1 MAQDLYTE
9 WLGVPPGDRPPN
21 HYALLNLSLFESDPR
36 TIHDA
41 VLKQTA
47 RLRRWSLDPDP
58 YRARR
63 VQEILNEVSRAGADL
78 EDPSRKAFYDARLA
92 GRLGVPL
99 PAERYPVLEAVEPET
114 PAEEVQILQ
123 LVCPL
128 CGAALA
134 STDTLC
140 PSCTFNLGRA
150 PSGVALQGPGR
161 SPARPGR
168 FASLS
173 TPTKVSLVGGA
184 LVAVAGAVAIGLLV
198 FSSSDG
204 RRPRTRERP
213 GPAEAR
219 PVRRPAPE
227 PTAPAMPPKRLRTT
241 GPTVADRPPEPPPP
255 RPPTP
260 TPEPVAVRL
269 KPRVA
274 NALALLGRCRAVE
287 VQGGGAGSTFVF
299 PLDREADGA
308 VCAFL
313 AAGIVA
319 RSALSNRTIA
329 EGLGEA
335 LDRMSA
341 VPRVPGSLHL
351 MLFPERSPDVQAVF
365 AALGTPQTRPPA
377 ARRYNPWRFREPT
390 GARGLD
396 SLPAVV
402 LRGRTTRGEGT
413 PLVWHRS
420 ADGLVFGTV
429 NGKVRVLSVT
439 ARLAPNLIIPP
450 ESAPPTRPHGTLPSW
465 LEKLREPG
473 NAIPEWRTELERAL
487 GPHYWRPP
495 FMPGVGTVGTGRYVG
510 SLVVVPGPQA
520 VPRLPSVSASGAL
533 TARES
538 LLRALRMFGTYSHF
552 ELTTEPFPL
561 WLREKPP
568 RPSALIAPDDAASVN
583 RFLGYGILARNALAR
598 DALVDG
604 LPEALGQMRS
614 LHLGGRPPALTLYL
628 ASNSRLSDVS
638 AALPRW
644 YGRVRTRSYRCVLDE
659 RPAARGAG
667 AGNRKQCPV
676 VLPVGTVSG
685 PSISPLSWHYWSGG
699 LYLGTVRDRVRVVC
713 VSSSRF
719 LDLLGKDRRSA
730 ALPAW
735 AASLSREAVGKRE
748 LRFSLEQ
755 ALGDDFWWRSAPYST
770 TDRLMSLAVMAGEPV
785 VPDLAGLLG
794 TPPGRPAEPPQPSP
808 PLPPI
813 GRRTRSAPGAL
824 DLRNLNIEVVGTRF
838 VKELTAANASYRQP
852 RPDKFRGL
860 LLTVRIRKPRGRA
873 LILYTQDFSVHY
885 TYAGTKFDVAP
896 CQGISAFSTRRTA
909 NRPLRLSA
917 QCRLSSS
924 TDAAAMRADTVY
936 VDLFFDFFE
945 RDTSEL
951 HLVVGRP
958 VGAPLKTSGWK

>member
-9 WLGVPPGDRPPN
+9 WLSVPPGDRPPN
-21 HYALLNLSLFESDPR
+21 HYALLNLPLFESDPR

-99 PAERYPVLEAVEPET
+99 PAERYPVLEAAGPEA

-134 STDTLC
+134 PTDTRC
-140 PSCTFNLGRA
+140 PSCTFRLGTA
-150 PSGVALQGPGR
+150 PSGVVLQAPGR
-161 SPARPGR
+161 PPARPGR
-168 FASLS
+168 FASL
-173 TPTKVSLVGGA
+173 PAATKVSLSGGL
-184 LVAVAGAVAIGLLV
+184 LVAAAGAVAIGLLV
-198 FSSSDG
+198 FSSG
-204 RRPRTRERP
+204 ERRRPASRERP
-213 GPAEAR
+213 VPAKAR
-219 PVRRPAPE
+219 PVRPPAPE

-241 GPTVADRPPEPPPP
+241 EPTVADRPPGRPAP
-255 RPPTP
+255 RPPAP
-260 TPEPVAVRL
+260 APDAVAVRL
-269 KPRVA
+269 RPRVA

-287 VQGGGAGSTFVF
+287 VLGGAAGSTYVF
-299 PLDREADGA
+299 PVDREADGA

-319 RSALSNRTIA
+319 RSAFSNRTIA

-341 VPRVPGSLHL
+341 VQGVPGPLHL
-351 MLFPERSPDVQAVF
+351 MLFPERSPDVKAVF
-365 AALGTPQTRPPA
+365 AALGTPRIRPPSVS
-377 ARRYNPWRFREPT
+377 RYNAWLLREPT
-390 GARGLD
+390 QTRGLD
-396 SLPAVV
+396 SLPAAV
-402 LRGRTTRGEGT
+402 LRRRATRGEGT
-413 PLVWHRS
+413 PLTWHRS
-420 ADGLVFGTV
+420 TDGLVFGTV
-429 NGKVRVLSVT
+429 DGKVRVLSVT
-439 ARLAPNLIIPP
+439 AQFAPYLMIRPK
-450 ESAPPTRPHGTLPSW
+450 SAPQTRPQDALPSW
-465 LEKLREPG
+465 LERLREPG

-487 GPHYWRPP
+487 GPHYWRPSGM
-495 FMPGVGTVGTGRYVG
+495 FGLGAAGTSRYTG

-520 VPRLPSVSASGAL
+520 VPRLPSVSASGAP

-538 LLRALRMFGTYSHF
+538 LLRALRMFGTCSHF

-568 RPSALIAPDDAASVN
+568 RPSVLIAPDDPASVN
-583 RFLGYGILARNALAR
+583 RFLGYGVLARNALAR
-598 DALVDG
+598 NALVDG
-604 LPEALGQMRS
+604 LPEALGQIRS
-614 LHLGGRPPALTLYL
+614 LRLDGRPPALTLYL
-628 ASNSRLSDVS
+628 ASNPRLADVS

-659 RPAARGAG
+659 RRALGRGGKGRA
-667 AGNRKQCPV
+667 V
-676 VLPVGTVSG
+676 VLPTGAVSG
-685 PSISPLSWHYWSGG
+685 PFVRPLSWHYWSGG
-699 LYLGTVRDRVRVVC
+699 LYLGTVQDRVRVVC

-719 LDLLGKDRRSA
+719 LGLLGKDRRSA
-730 ALPAW
+730 APPAW
-735 AASLSREAVGKRE
+735 AASLSREAMAKRE
-748 LRFSLEQ
+748 LRFSLER
-755 ALGDDFWWRSAPYST
+755 ALGDDFWWRSAPYRT
-770 TDRLMSLAVMAGEPV
+770 TDRLMSLAVLAGAPV
-785 VPDLAGLLG
+785 VPDLAALSG
-794 TPPGRPAEPPQPSP
+794 TPQGPPAGAPRPSP

-813 GRRTRSAPGAL
+813 GRRTGSAPGAL
-824 DLRNLNIEVVGTRF
+824 DLRNLRIEVLKTRF
-838 VKELTAANASYRQP
+838 VRELTAANASYRQP

-873 LILYTQDFSVHY
+873 LTLYTQDFSVHY
-885 TYAGTKFDVAP
+885 TYAGAKFDVAP
-896 CQGISAFSTRRTA
+896 CQGISAFSTRRSA
-909 NRPLRLSA
+909 DRPLRLSA

-924 TDAAAMRADTVY
+924 TGAAAMRADTVY

-951 HLVVGRP
+951 HLLVGRP